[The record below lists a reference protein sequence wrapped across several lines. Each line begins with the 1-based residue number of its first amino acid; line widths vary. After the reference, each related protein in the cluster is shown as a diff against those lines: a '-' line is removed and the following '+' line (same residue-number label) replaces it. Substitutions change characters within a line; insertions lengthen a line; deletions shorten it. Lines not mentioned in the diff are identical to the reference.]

1 MYIYAKD
8 KKEKNIT
15 ADDVTKIENYI
26 SKIYMWQELTGEALP
41 KFSSTNDANEKWIW
55 EVVKKNLD
63 DYDKIAYEQIQDK
76 AKEIFGNDFT
86 KQFPKEGN
94 ESFVYDEQQQAYQ
107 ATNVELDCNMDAFL
121 LSQISKNKNI
131 YEVKIIEYIEDY
143 SEESNINPIEET
155 DYTIHIKNLEGQEI
169 ASAKNS
175 EGKDK
180 IIEQVKANEDK
191 FTSKTISIK
200 VEQDKLLKA
209 ERNAQNE
216 FIGKM
221 LYLPTSLSSK

>member
-1 MYIYAKD
+1 MKKLIAIICLLLVIFIGMYIYAKD

-200 VEQDKLLKA
+200 VEQDKL
-209 ERNAQNE
+209 
-216 FIGKM
+216 FPISC
-221 LYLPTSLSSK
+221 Y